1 MIESIITYLA
11 ENYFFITLSITI
23 VFILIKAF
31 ETIIKR
37 TLLKL
42 HEQQL
47 KSNNFA
53 YVLKIL

>member
-47 KSNNFA
+47 K
-53 YVLKIL
+53 VIILHTY